1 MLPVSEIII
10 VVNGSKY
17 LENVGNYAI
26 ANCVF
31 NETSMGKTLA
41 SIAFKGNI
49 PETHYVVG
57 S

>member
-1 MLPVSEIII
+1 MLPVNKVII
-10 VVNGSKY
+10 VANGSKH
-17 LENVGNYAI
+17 LENVGNYAV

-49 PETHYVVG
+49 AETHYVVG
-57 S
+57 C